1 MLNNLLTALPPSPVW
16 NAGHHL
22 GLPED
27 LLKNLPHN
35 KEGIVIAS
43 VGDTAKEAAKV
54 VMEKELAKI
63 TWILITSNPPEYSWT
78 RAFQSGFIL
87 EDKVLLPFSGT
98 FDEFNILG
106 LAQAATNQ
114 TKGDVKQF
122 SNISSSF
129 LEEIQH
135 FESLLS
141 RSVKRENIDTITC
154 HPNTM
159 V

>member
-1 MLNNLLTALPPSPVW
+1 MLNHLLTALPPSPVW

-22 GLPED
+22 GLPEE

-35 KEGIVIAS
+35 KEGIVIAN
-43 VGDTAKEAAKV
+43 VGDKAREAAKV
-54 VMEKELAKI
+54 VMEKELATI

-87 EDKVLLPFSGT
+87 EDKVLLAFSRT

-114 TKGDVKQF
+114 TKGEVILF

-129 LEEIQH
+129 LEESQLFQH
-135 FESLLS
+135 F
-141 RSVKRENIDTITC
+141 
-154 HPNTM
+154 
-159 V
+159 